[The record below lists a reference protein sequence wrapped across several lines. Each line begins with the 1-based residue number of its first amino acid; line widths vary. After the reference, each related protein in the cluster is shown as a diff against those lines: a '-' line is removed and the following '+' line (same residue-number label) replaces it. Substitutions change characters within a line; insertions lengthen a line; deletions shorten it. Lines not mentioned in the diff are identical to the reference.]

1 MAKLKKIYR
10 GMQNGAETIN
20 DNFVELDTSSV
31 RNTGDEAI
39 AGKKNFSDETTLS
52 KVKTGGIQVTKKYEV
67 SRTIYNDAG
76 LIVFVRIGQ
85 MVQVNVR
92 SVPSIPVNTRISGVI
107 PVGYR
112 PPVDFYAGTKTGN
125 LIYCYPDGAVGSGTT
140 ALASGDGYFST
151 SWPTMDA
158 VPAD

>member
-1 MAKLKKIYR
+1 MAEIQKIYR

-20 DNFVELDTSSV
+20 ENFVELDSSSV

-76 LIVFVRIGQ
+76 QINFVRIGQ

-92 SVPSIPVNTRISGVI
+92 SVPTVPVNTRISGVI

-125 LIYCYPDGAVGSGTT
+125 IIYCYPDGVVASGTT

>member
-52 KVKTGGIQVTKKYEV
+52 KVKTGGIQVTKKYEA
-67 SRTIYNDAG
+67 STTIYNDAG
-76 LIVFVRIGQ
+76 LIMFVRIGQ

-92 SVPSIPVNTRISGVI
+92 TVPSIPVNTRISGVI

-112 PPVDFYAGTKTGN
+112 PPLDFLAVTKTSN
-125 LIYCYPDGAVGSGTT
+125 LIYCYSDGSVASGTT
-140 ALASGDGYFST
+140 ALASVDGYFST

>member
-1 MAKLKKIYR
+1 MEKIYK
-10 GMQNGAETIN
+10 GMPNGAEAV
-20 DNFVELDTSSV
+20 DGNFTELDGSV
-31 RNTGDEAI
+31 VHKKGDETI
-39 AGKKNFSDETTLS
+39 SGDKKFTDSVI
-52 KVKTGGIQVTKKYEV
+52 VKDMQVTKKYEA
-67 SRTIYNDAG
+67 SKTIYNGAG
-76 LIVFVRIGQ
+76 QINFVRIGQ

-92 SVPSIPVNTRISGVI
+92 SVPTVPVNTRISGVI

-112 PPVDFYAGTKTGN
+112 PPEDFLAGTKTGN
-125 LIYCYPDGAVGSGTT
+125 LIYCYPDGAVGSGST

>member
-1 MAKLKKIYR
+1 MEKIYK
-10 GMQNGAETIN
+10 GMPNGAEAV
-20 DNFVELDTSSV
+20 DGNFTELDGSV
-31 RNTGDEAI
+31 VHKKGDETI
-39 AGKKNFSDETTLS
+39 SGDKKFTDSVI
-52 KVKTGGIQVTKKYEV
+52 VKDMQVTKKYEA
-67 SRTIYNDAG
+67 SKTIYNGAG
-76 LIVFVRIGQ
+76 QINFVRIGQ

>member
-1 MAKLKKIYR
+1 MEKIYK
-10 GMQNGAETIN
+10 GMPNGAEAV
-20 DNFVELDTSSV
+20 DGNFTELDGSV
-31 RNTGDEAI
+31 VHKKGDETI
-39 AGKKNFSDETTLS
+39 SGDKKFTDSVI
-52 KVKTGGIQVTKKYEV
+52 VKDMQVTKKYEA
-67 SRTIYNDAG
+67 SKTIYNGAG
-76 LIVFVRIGQ
+76 QINFVRIGQ

-92 SVPSIPVNTRISGVI
+92 SVPTVPVNTRISGVI

-112 PPVDFYAGTKTGN
+112 PPADFLAGTKTGN
-125 LIYCYPDGAVGSGTT
+125 LIYCYPDGAVGSGST

>member
-1 MAKLKKIYR
+1 MAEIQKIYR

-125 LIYCYPDGAVGSGTT
+125 LIYCYPDGAVGSGTA

>member
-1 MAKLKKIYR
+1 MEKIYK
-10 GMQNGAETIN
+10 GMPNGAEAV
-20 DNFVELDTSSV
+20 DGNFTELDGSV
-31 RNTGDEAI
+31 VHKKGDETI
-39 AGKKNFSDETTLS
+39 SGDKKFTDSVI
-52 KVKTGGIQVTKKYEV
+52 VKDMQVTKIHTA
-67 SRTIYNDAG
+67 SNSIYNGSG
-76 LIVFVRIGQ
+76 LINYIRVGN
-85 MVQVNVR
+85 MVQVNIR
-92 SVPSIPVNTRISGVI
+92 SMPSIPVNTRISGVI

-125 LIYCYPDGAVGSGTT
+125 LIYCYPDGAVGSGTA